1 MAIRTV
7 GIDLAIRGPHVAL
20 ILDECQRQLKS

>member
-7 GIDLAIRGPHVAL
+7 GIS
-20 ILDECQRQLKS
+20 C